1 MSQSK
6 TFNISITILYNV
18 WFSFSEQT
26 KKAHDVQFALRDS
39 DKRFLKILS
48 DWYQTSFGIEYA
60 FKYVL
65 ENTHA
70 P

>member
-1 MSQSK
+1 MSESK
-6 TFNISITILYNV
+6 TFSTSITILYNV
-18 WFSFSEQT
+18 WFSFSGQT
-26 KKAHDVQFALRDS
+26 KKAHDIQFALLDS
-39 DKRFLKILS
+39 DTRFLKILS
-48 DWYQTSFGIEYA
+48 DWYKTSFGIEYA